1 MAIRT
6 KLNLNP
12 NPHQR
17 EATKG
22 IRSLGEDGQS
32 VKKKK
37 NEDHERSKGH
47 FKVLGDEFSMKE
59 GLVEKEDGMVTSLK
73 HKDETSVPELRL
85 SVEVSSRERFEK
97 AGSVTGMH
105 STPSKPSIATTT
117 SSPVPQTNEERTM
130 QWEKGLAFGSC
141 KAVRKN
147 PTIMAD
153 YPSQNQEY
161 SSIPSG

>member
-1 MAIRT
+1 
-6 KLNLNP
+6 
-12 NPHQR
+12 
-17 EATKG
+17 
-22 IRSLGEDGQS
+22 
-32 VKKKK
+32 
-37 NEDHERSKGH
+37 
-47 FKVLGDEFSMKE
+47 MKE

-85 SVEVSSRERFEK
+85 SVEVSSRELFEKFLNEK

-117 SSPVPQTNEERTM
+117 SSPVPQTNEERIM

-153 YPSQNQEY
+153 YLSQNQEY